1 MGWIRKRLINLQ
13 KRHFGGAFLLLGS
26 GRDIIRTFL
35 KGCAPLISST
45 LFTSTS
51 DFVYIEGL
59 GYQVNRHLAHAE
71 FCVRKMSTPGRGQKE
86 REA

>member
-35 KGCAPLISST
+35 KGCVPFSGT

-59 GYQVNRHLAHAE
+59 GY
-71 FCVRKMSTPGRGQKE
+71 
-86 REA
+86 

>member
-1 MGWIRKRLINLQ
+1 VTL
-13 KRHFGGAFLLLGS
+13 FPFS
-26 GRDIIRTFL
+26 G
-35 KGCAPLISST
+35 T

-71 FCVRKMSTPGRGQKE
+71 LCVRQMSTPRRGQKE

>member
-1 MGWIRKRLINLQ
+1 MRSE
-13 KRHFGGAFLLLGS
+13 LLRFFALWHGLGYHLEVLDRVRSVVS
-26 GRDIIRTFL
+26 G
-35 KGCAPLISST
+35 T

-71 FCVRKMSTPGRGQKE
+71 LCVRKMCTSGWRQKE